1 METDMSVKNKAGS
14 IFSSKTV
21 WVCIGLG
28 LIVLIAVTIF
38 KVPFGT
44 LLFSGALLAF
54 PLLHIL
60 MMRDGGHKQ

>member
-21 WVCIGLG
+21 WVCI
-28 LIVLIAVTIF
+28 VLIAVTIF

-44 LLFSGALLAF
+44 LLFSGALLAC